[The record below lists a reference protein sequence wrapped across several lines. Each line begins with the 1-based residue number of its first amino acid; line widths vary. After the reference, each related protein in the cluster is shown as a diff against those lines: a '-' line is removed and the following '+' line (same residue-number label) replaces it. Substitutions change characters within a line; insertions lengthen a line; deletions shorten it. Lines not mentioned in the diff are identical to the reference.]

1 MVKLSNGAI
10 VMANAQTNA
19 DLSQAMRGGTG
30 RKFGVLLS
38 TYDPVCI
45 GDLFCRNSIRFSIQ
59 SMERE
64 AWAAD

>member
-1 MVKLSNGAI
+1 
-10 VMANAQTNA
+10 
-19 DLSQAMRGGTG
+19 MRGGTG
-30 RKFGVLLS
+30 RKFGMLLS